1 MWFHPRW
8 WTGPEQS
15 LDYVVTDLVVP
26 LSDKTKATDR
36 SARWSS
42 RVISH
47 QRRIRLGKTFTSDCA
62 RVCVCVCVSIQVLV
76 FEFQIS
82 WIFAAL
88 NVSRKGNKWVRSSNS
103 NRIYQKRICLLIPYY
118 VFGLLNFLN
127 IFPRY
132 FLNSTILIANES
144 FPIFHILI
152 LIILV
157 AFFVVLQFF
166 LFLNFSR
173 KGPIFVERSD

>member
-1 MWFHPRW
+1 MGSF
-8 WTGPEQS
+8 
-15 LDYVVTDLVVP
+15 
-26 LSDKTKATDR
+26 
-36 SARWSS
+36 
-42 RVISH
+42 
-47 QRRIRLGKTFTSDCA
+47 
-62 RVCVCVCVSIQVLV
+62 
-76 FEFQIS
+76 FEFES
-82 WIFAAL
+82 NL
-88 NVSRKGNKWVRSSNS
+88 SKKDLSSYPVL
-103 NRIYQKRICLLIPYY
+103 RYY